1 MAKKHVKKQVKK
13 ETKMK
18 VSKNPLIS
26 EASLPLSPRG
36 EALFVGIDLG
46 TCRASIAAS
55 NGVREVVPTYVG
67 YPRDNISEELFGAEP
82 LFGESAL
89 RHRLSVELIRPLAH
103 GVIRDGS
110 GSSNNKNF
118 VAAQQLV
125 RHLLQRAR
133 PKSNGPVYGVIG
145 APARAS
151 IASRRILIDAA
162 RGILDAVMIVSE
174 PFAVA
179 YGLGILDR
187 ALVIDIGAGT
197 VDLCRL
203 HGTLPEEQ
211 DQITLDEAGDFVDE
225 KLSSLIQKKH
235 PKAQFNVNMVRT
247 LKERHGFVS
256 ENTDPVR
263 ARFPVEGRPKD
274 FDITDELRTACRSI
288 VPGIIDSIARLIAT
302 YDPEFQ
308 EAIRSNVILA
318 GGGSQMIG
326 LPTLVD
332 QGMEELGGGRVTR
345 VEEPVFAGANGA
357 LKMAQRMPR
366 HFWKVLRGDNK
377 VIVGIRGDN
386 KVVVGNRRTRV
397 GKGV

>member
-13 ETKMK
+13 KAAK
-18 VSKNPLIS
+18 KPLIS
-26 EASLPLSPRG
+26 ETSHPISSG
-36 EALFVGIDLG
+36 NDALFVGIDLG

-67 YPRDNISEELFGAEP
+67 YPKDNISEELVGAEP
-82 LFGESAL
+82 LFGELAL
-89 RHRLSVELIRPLAH
+89 KHRLSVELIRPLAH

-110 GSSNNKNF
+110 SKKKNF
-118 VAAQQLV
+118 AAAQQLV
-125 RHLLQRAR
+125 RHLLHLTR
-133 PKSNGPVYGVIG
+133 PNNKQPVYGVIG

-151 IASRRILIDAA
+151 IANKRVLVDAA

-211 DQITLDEAGDFVDE
+211 DQITLDQAGDFIDE
-225 KLSSLIQKKH
+225 KLSTLIHKKYL
-235 PKAQFNVNMVRT
+235 KAQFNINMVRM
-247 LKERHGFVS
+247 LKERYGFVS
-256 ENTDPVR
+256 ENADPVK
-263 ARFPVEGRPKD
+263 ARFPVEGRPKN
-274 FDITDELRTACRSI
+274 FDITGELRAACRSI
-288 VPGIIDSIARLIAT
+288 VPSITDSIARLIAT

-326 LPTLVD
+326 LPMLIS
-332 QGMEELGGGRVTR
+332 QGMEELGGGRVTC

-357 LKMAQRMPR
+357 LKMAQRMPK
-366 HFWKVLRGDNK
+366 HFWQAL
-377 VIVGIRGDN
+377 
-386 KVVVGNRRTRV
+386 T
-397 GKGV
+397 

>member
-1 MAKKHVKKQVKK
+1 MARKHVKKQVNKK
-13 ETKMK
+13 TKTK
-18 VSKNPLIS
+18 VSKKPSIS
-26 EASLPLSPRG
+26 ATSAPFSPRG

-67 YPRDNISEELFGAEP
+67 YPRDNISEELVGAEP

-89 RHRLSVELIRPLAH
+89 KHRLSVELIRPLAH

-110 GSSNNKNF
+110 KGGKNKNL

-125 RHLLQRAR
+125 RHLLQQAG
-133 PKSNGPVYGVIG
+133 PKRNGRVYGVIG

-151 IASRRILIDAA
+151 IASKRILVDAA

-211 DQITLDEAGDFVDE
+211 DQITLDEAGDYVDR
-225 KLSSLIQKKH
+225 KLSRLIREKH

-247 LKERHGFVS
+247 LKERYGFVS
-256 ENTDPVR
+256 KNADRVK
-263 ARFPVEGRPKD
+263 ACFPVEGRPKD
-274 FDITDELRTACRSI
+274 FDITDELRTACRTI
-288 VPGIIDSIARLIAT
+288 MPGIVDSIARLIAT

-308 EAIRSNVILA
+308 ETIRSNVILA

-326 LPTLVD
+326 LSTLID
-332 QGMEELGGGRVTR
+332 QGMEELGGGRVTC

-366 HFWKVLRGDNK
+366 HFWQVL
-377 VIVGIRGDN
+377 
-386 KVVVGNRRTRV
+386 T
-397 GKGV
+397 

>member
-1 MAKKHVKKQVKK
+1 MAKKHVKKQVKRGAK
-13 ETKMK
+13 KK
-18 VSKNPLIS
+18 VRRMPSIS
-26 EASLPLSPRG
+26 ETSLPISSG
-36 EALFVGIDLG
+36 GGALFVGIDLG

-67 YPRDNISEELFGAEP
+67 YPKDNISEELLGAEP
-82 LFGESAL
+82 LFGELAL
-89 RHRLSVELIRPLAH
+89 KHRLSVELVRPLAH
-103 GVIRDGS
+103 GVIR
-110 GSSNNKNF
+110 GSSKNGRSKNL

-125 RHLLQRAR
+125 RHLLQRTH
-133 PKSNGPVYGVIG
+133 PKRDVPVYGVIG

-151 IASRRILIDAA
+151 IASKRILINAA
-162 RGILDAVMIVSE
+162 RGILDAVMVVSE

-211 DQITLDEAGDFVDE
+211 DQITLDEAGDFVDK
-225 KLSSLIQKKH
+225 KLSSLIQKKY

-247 LKERHGFVS
+247 LKEHHGFVS
-256 ENTDPVR
+256 EKTDRVT
-263 ARFPVEGRPKD
+263 ACFPVEGRPKD
-274 FDITDELRTACRSI
+274 FDITDELRKACRSI
-288 VPGIIDSIARLIAT
+288 VPGIVDSIAELIAT

-308 EAIRSNVILA
+308 EGIRSKVILA

-326 LPTLVD
+326 LPALIE
-332 QGMEELGGGRVTR
+332 QELEELGGGMVAR

-357 LKMAQRMPR
+357 LKMAQRMPK
-366 HFWKVLRGDNK
+366 HFWQVFA
-377 VIVGIRGDN
+377 
-386 KVVVGNRRTRV
+386 
-397 GKGV
+397 